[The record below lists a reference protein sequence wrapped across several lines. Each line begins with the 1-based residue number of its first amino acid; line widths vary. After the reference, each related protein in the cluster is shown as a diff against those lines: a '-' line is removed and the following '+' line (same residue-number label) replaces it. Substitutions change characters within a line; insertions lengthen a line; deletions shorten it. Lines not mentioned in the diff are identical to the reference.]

1 MREPSEL
8 MDNAMVFVSQI
19 IPDGCR
25 ASQRTPR
32 LPDLGLR
39 STCTLVVDRGSRG
52 RNTVASRISEICI
65 NCADPDTMARF
76 WSAALGYPEIDRNET
91 GVAIM
96 GAPNRPS
103 MLFVRTDDV
112 GGPPKT
118 GRNRLH
124 IDLSPT
130 DCDQDAE
137 VSRLELLGAKRIDIG
152 QGTPTWVVLA
162 DPEGNEFCV
171 LRRRV
176 PPEPAP
182 YNSDNLG

>member
-1 MREPSEL
+1 M
-8 MDNAMVFVSQI
+8 
-19 IPDGCR
+19 
-25 ASQRTPR
+25 
-32 LPDLGLR
+32 
-39 STCTLVVDRGSRG
+39 
-52 RNTVASRISEICI
+52 ASRISEICI

-76 WSAALGYPEIDRNET
+76 WSAALGYPEIDRDDT

-118 GRNRLH
+118 GPNRLH

-137 VSRLELLGAKRIDIG
+137 VSRLELLGARRIDIG
-152 QGTPTWVVLA
+152 QGTPSWVVLA

-171 LRRRV
+171 LHRRV
-176 PPEPAP
+176 PPEPEP
-182 YNSDNLG
+182 FDSDNLG

>member
-1 MREPSEL
+1 M
-8 MDNAMVFVSQI
+8 
-19 IPDGCR
+19 
-25 ASQRTPR
+25 
-32 LPDLGLR
+32 
-39 STCTLVVDRGSRG
+39 
-52 RNTVASRISEICI
+52 ASRISEICI
-65 NCADPDTMARF
+65 NCADPDTMAEF
-76 WSAALGYPEIDRNET
+76 WSAAIGYPEIERDEM

-96 GAPNRPS
+96 GAPNFPS

-130 DCDQDAE
+130 DRDQNAE
-137 VSRLELLGAKRIDIG
+137 VGRLESLGARRIDIG
-152 QGTPTWVVLA
+152 QGTPSWVVMA

-176 PPEPAP
+176 PPEPEP
-182 YNSDNLG
+182 FGSYSLE